1 MAGFSIWVALSLV
14 LLGITYLLVSRQAGV
29 VLRPFVGVGLTV
41 SAAFTAVAA
50 TCFILFGGVGRCAGD
65 GALLG
70 VVDWERSL
78 SDDGAL
84 VGRPGKS
91 TVVHARQTRS
101 PRCHTSKGC
110 LSGS

>member
-50 TCFILFGGVGRCAGD
+50 TCFIYSAALGGVLAT
-65 GALLG
+65 ALFLASWIG
-70 VVDWERSL
+70 NEV
-78 SDDGAL
+78 
-84 VGRPGKS
+84 
-91 TVVHARQTRS
+91 
-101 PRCHTSKGC
+101 
-110 LSGS
+110 